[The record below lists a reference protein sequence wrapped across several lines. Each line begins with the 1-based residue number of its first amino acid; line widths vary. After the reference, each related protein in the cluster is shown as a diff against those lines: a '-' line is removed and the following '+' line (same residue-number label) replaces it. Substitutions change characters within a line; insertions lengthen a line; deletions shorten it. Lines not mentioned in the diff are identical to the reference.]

1 MKKHVLTISALVLA
15 MASAGTFAKVTMQ
28 EAAKL
33 GNELTPMGAIAA
45 GNKTGTI
52 PAYKGGIA
60 ADPTADP
67 FTNPVAKKFIGEAPL
82 FTITAKNIDQY
93 KASLSDGQI
102 AMFNKY
108 PETFVM
114 PVYKTERTAVY
125 PKGIQDKAKKNATA
139 TELVDGGSGLK
150 NFDEAFPF
158 VIPQNGMQVIWN
170 HVTRFKGGSI
180 ERNAA
185 QFNVQSNGSF
195 IPVKITA
202 ILTFPNY
209 LADGYDSEKDANILF
224 YFTQQVKEPA
234 RLSGNVLLLHE
245 TIDQIKQ
252 PRLAWSYN
260 AGQRRVRR
268 APQVSYDAPALAS
281 GGSRTSDQVDMYNGA
296 PDKYD
301 WKLVGKKEMYIPY
314 NAYKLSD
321 TNLKYSDI
329 IKEGHIN
336 QSYAR
341 YELHRVWHVE
351 ATLKDGERHIYGKRT
366 FYMDEDTWQVAVAEQ
381 YDTRGKLWR
390 LGEGHA
396 IQFINANTPWYGT
409 ILNYDLQAGR
419 YFVELNNEEV
429 DPFVF
434 GKEIAHKNFTP
445 SALRRQGIK

>member
-1 MKKHVLTISALVLA
+1 
-15 MASAGTFAKVTMQ
+15 
-28 EAAKL
+28 
-33 GNELTPMGAIAA
+33 
-45 GNKTGTI
+45 
-52 PAYKGGIA
+52 
-60 ADPTADP
+60 
-67 FTNPVAKKFIGEAPL
+67 
-82 FTITAKNIDQY
+82 
-93 KASLSDGQI
+93 
-102 AMFNKY
+102 
-108 PETFVM
+108 
-114 PVYKTERTAVY
+114 
-125 PKGIQDKAKKNATA
+125 
-139 TELVDGGSGLK
+139 
-150 NFDEAFPF
+150 
-158 VIPQNGMQVIWN
+158 
-170 HVTRFKGGSI
+170 
-180 ERNAA
+180 
-185 QFNVQSNGSF
+185 
-195 IPVKITA
+195 
-202 ILTFPNY
+202 
-209 LADGYDSEKDANILF
+209 
-224 YFTQQVKEPA
+224 
-234 RLSGNVLLLHE
+234 
-245 TIDQIKQ
+245 
-252 PRLAWSYN
+252 
-260 AGQRRVRR
+260 
-268 APQVSYDAPALAS
+268 
-281 GGSRTSDQVDMYNGA
+281 MYNGA
-296 PDKYD
+296 PDRYN